1 MKALYVV
8 GLTVFGLGII
18 LFFLKEF
25 NVALVQHIDESLID
39 IIWPIGMIIYGIA
52 MIFMNAQKRR
62 LLKSELL

>member
-52 MIFMNAQKRR
+52 MIFMNAK
-62 LLKSELL
+62 KKKVIKK

>member
-25 NVALVQHIDESLID
+25 NVALVQYIDESLID

-52 MIFMNAQKRR
+52 MIFMNAK
-62 LLKSELL
+62 KKKVIKK

>member
-39 IIWPIGMIIYGIA
+39 IIWAIGMIIYGIA